1 MSKSPLFALTA
12 VAALSLAACNK
23 TSQPEELDTRG
34 PDPQASALANA
45 APVELPPAIAASVTF
60 RCQPGNTLMYV
71 NFYQGDKQVIIKDSK
86 DVMTGKTLKA
96 ANPGDPYTDAEGNK
110 LTGNAKAAT
119 IALAGGASHSCKA

>member
-1 MSKSPLFALTA
+1 MSKSPLFALAA
-12 VAALSLAACNK
+12 VAALSLAACDK
-23 TSQPEELDTRG
+23 SKPEELDTRG

-71 NFYQGDKQVIIKDSK
+71 NFYQGDKQVILKDSK
-86 DVMTGKTLKA
+86 EGMSGKTLKA

-119 IALAGGASHSCKA
+119 IALAGGSTHSCKA

>member
-1 MSKSPLFALTA
+1 MSKSPLLALAA

-23 TSQPEELDTRG
+23 TNKPEELDTRG

-71 NFYQGDKQVIIKDSK
+71 NFYQGDKQAILKDSK
-86 DVMTGKTLKA
+86 EGMSGKTLLA
-96 ANPGDPYTDAEGNK
+96 ANPGDPYTDAAGNK
-110 LTGNAKAAT
+110 ITGNAKAAT
-119 IALAGGASHSCKA
+119 IVLADGSSHSCKA